1 MSLSV
6 FLGDVGSPLADPAK
20 RMRKRSISFS
30 KMNTVELYVP
40 GEQLEIKNA
49 APAPNPHYQTSS
61 SVAFDKKVRV
71 DRSVG
76 SGAGSPSLRLHL
88 TVASSLAADRGG
100 LL

>member
-61 SVAFDKKVRV
+61 SVAFDKMVRV
-71 DRSVG
+71 
-76 SGAGSPSLRLHL
+76 
-88 TVASSLAADRGG
+88 
-100 LL
+100 